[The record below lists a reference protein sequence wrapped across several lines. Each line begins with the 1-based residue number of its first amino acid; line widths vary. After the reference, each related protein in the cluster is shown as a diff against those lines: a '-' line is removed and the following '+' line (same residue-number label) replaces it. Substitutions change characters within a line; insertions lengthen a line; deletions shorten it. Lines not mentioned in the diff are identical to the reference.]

1 MAEEA
6 KTTEETKATEKV
18 ETPEINPEV
27 EELKAQ
33 VEKQK
38 AETARFKAA
47 VDKLTKEAAEKK
59 REERAKMSEDERTKA
74 EQSEELERAK
84 AEREAAASEL
94 NHLKAVIAYKDLAD
108 EQTAEKL
115 IDAVNDK
122 DHAAI
127 ANLIKLECERAV
139 KAKEAEWKKTR
150 PDAFVGG
157 ATPMTKEQIM
167 AIKDDEERIRQ
178 IALHK
183 DLF

>member
-1 MAEEA
+1 MAEEV
-6 KTTEETKATEKV
+6 KTTEEAKV
-18 ETPEINPEV
+18 EEIEEVNPEV

-33 VEKQK
+33 LEKQK
-38 AETARFKAA
+38 AEAARFKAS

-59 REERAKMSEDERTKA
+59 REERAKMSEEERLAQERA
-74 EQSEELERAK
+74 EEYERLKAK
-84 AEREAAASEL
+84 AEADASEL
-94 NHLKAVIAYKDLAD
+94 NHLKAVTAYKGLSD
-108 EQTAEKL
+108 EDTIEKL

-139 KAKEAEWKKTR
+139 KVKEAEWKKTR

-157 ATPMTKEQIM
+157 STPMTVEQIM
-167 AIKDDEERIRQ
+167 AITDDEERIRQ